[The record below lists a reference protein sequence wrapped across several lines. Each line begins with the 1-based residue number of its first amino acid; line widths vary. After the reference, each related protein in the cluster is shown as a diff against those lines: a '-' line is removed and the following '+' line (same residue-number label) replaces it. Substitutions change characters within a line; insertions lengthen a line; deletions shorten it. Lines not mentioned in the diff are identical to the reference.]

1 MVRAA
6 QPPFI
11 ATPPLACVC
20 ACAVGADVEA
30 AAVDLP
36 TGDALKRKLI
46 AIVDEFA
53 ETKDVAE
60 ATACFEEVR

>member
-1 MVRAA
+1 M
-6 QPPFI
+6 
-11 ATPPLACVC
+11 PPLACVC
-20 ACAVGADVEA
+20 ARGGADVEA